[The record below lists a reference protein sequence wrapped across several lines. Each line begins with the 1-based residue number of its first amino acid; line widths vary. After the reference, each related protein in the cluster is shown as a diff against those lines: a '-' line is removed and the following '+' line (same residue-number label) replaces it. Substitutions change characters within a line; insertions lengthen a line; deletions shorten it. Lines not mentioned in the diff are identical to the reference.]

1 MVLFFSFYTMLAT
14 TNPSLLSLENRM
26 ISEPPALTLPS
37 FPPPPSLTRRIR
49 TRKKYEVLLTAKS
62 VNIISPPPELLS
74 ALIFLDLLKTIVLEV

>member
-37 FPPPPSLTRRIR
+37 FPPPPLPHSPHKNE
-49 TRKKYEVLLTAKS
+49 KKYEVLLTAKS
-62 VNIISPPPELLS
+62 VNKISPPLELLS